1 MTAATTA
8 RLLLT
13 TAGFY
18 DGLLGIAF
26 LAAAPQIF
34 GIAGIPHPTHWG
46 YVHFGAA
53 LLLVFA
59 LMFFAAAF
67 HPAGNRNLIAYGMLL
82 KIAYTGVVLYHW
94 MHGDVPGIFKVFFF
108 LDVVWL
114 FALGWIF
121 HTLRPVKEKAG
132 GSPTTTA
139 AASPL

>member
-1 MTAATTA
+1 MTPFTTA

-13 TAGFY
+13 TAGLY

-26 LAAAPQIF
+26 LTAAPRIF
-34 GIAGIPHPTHWG
+34 DIAGIPHPTHWG

-67 HPAGNRNLIAYGMLL
+67 QPAGNRNLIAYGMLL

-94 MHGDVPGIFKVFFF
+94 TQGDVPAIFKVFFF
-108 LDVVWL
+108 LDAGWL
-114 FALGWIF
+114 LVLGWIF
-121 HTLRPVKEKAG
+121 HALRPVKEKAEG
-132 GSPTTTA
+132 PTPTA